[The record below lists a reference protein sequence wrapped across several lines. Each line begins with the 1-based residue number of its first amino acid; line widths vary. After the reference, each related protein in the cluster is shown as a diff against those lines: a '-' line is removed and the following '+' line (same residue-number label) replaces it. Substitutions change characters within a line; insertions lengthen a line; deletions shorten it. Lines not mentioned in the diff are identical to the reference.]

1 MSIEFTYNKQL
12 QTLIAQV
19 HGYLKF
25 EDIEHFMNEVLTSE
39 EIPSDVNT
47 LWDITKME
55 FDNIDMEL
63 QQKIVE
69 MRKKF
74 NLQRGKAKIAIVSNY
89 PLGDIIVKLFLVLM
103 EEISQDVSSFKTREE
118 AMLWFNQH

>member
-1 MSIEFTYNKQL
+1 MAIEFTYDKQL

-25 EDIEHFMNEVLTSE
+25 EDIENFMHKVLTSE
-39 EIPSDVNT
+39 DIPSDANT